1 MSSRAQQRQEAAD
14 IGAERCNVC
23 GCSGA
28 QTVSLLP
35 HAAGGYRCVN
45 CDIADHIGADVPSAP
60 NDEQADDTPWW
71 QCAHVLGH
79 VSRATEDQYATTWM
93 VGQAK
98 RQFYEWLD
106 SESGRVFRKAL
117 LRGDGDA

>member
-1 MSSRAQQRQEAAD
+1 MSKIEREMIAEARAARQRQEAAE

-60 NDEQADDTPWW
+60 NVEQIEAQIEHWW
-71 QCAHVLGH
+71 QYAHVLGH
-79 VSRATEDQYATTWM
+79 VPPLCREDTD
-93 VGQAK
+93 GQ
-98 RQFYEWLD
+98 
-106 SESGRVFRKAL
+106 G
-117 LRGDGDA
+117 